1 MNFTHIHNHTYY
13 SLLDGMGSPEERV
26 IKAKELGMTALA
38 ITDHNHLGGV
48 LDFQQACKKHGLKPL
63 LGVELYWTWD
73 SSIISL
79 PLEDRDKIAITK
91 ALEDGV
97 EIPAKAKKKDIAE
110 LLKPYQYDTTG
121 YHIILIAKNQ
131 IGWKNLCKL
140 QSEAA
145 EKGLFNGRFHCDNN
159 MLRKYSEGLICTTAC
174 IGSVISDSFLNNKDE
189 IAYSIFNE
197 WLNIFGSD
205 NLFVEIQGLDWDKQ
219 YKVNKRLIELA
230 NNYDVKLIATND
242 VHYTNK
248 DDNKDH
254 DILLCIGTGKKVADE
269 NRMKYRHEFWMRSYD
284 EMIEAFKRQDNSDNY
299 INTIKEALANT
310 NLIADMI
317 DEDIKLGSSVPLF
330 TKINIPNRFKTNET
344 YLTYQCWN
352 RLYKYLKKHPE
363 YNRKEYEKR
372 LNWELYVINKK
383 GYAPYMLTVQEYV
396 EWANNNDCPTG
407 PGRGSA
413 AGSLVLFLLG
423 ITKVIDPIQYN
434 LLFSRFLTMDR
445 VALPDVDIDFEYY
458 NRDKVIEHM
467 EDTYGK
473 ECVAHIGTYTEMG
486 VKNGIK
492 DIGRVL
498 DIDFAITNQIS
509 KKITEI
515 TDNAPSVSFKD
526 LDELIDIDPK
536 KYAEF
541 KQLEDNNKELFRLAR
556 RFEGTKRN
564 FGVHASGLLVTPIP
578 VSEIFPYRVDKDT
591 GVRVTLY
598 TGPQVEECNGVN

>member
-48 LDFQQACKKHGLKPL
+48 LDFQQACKKYDIKPL

-79 PLEDRDKIAITK
+79 PLEDRDKIAIAK
-91 ALEDGV
+91 ALEDGI

-174 IGSVISDSFLNNKDE
+174 IGSVISNSFLNDKDE
-189 IAYSIFNE
+189 IAYLIFDE
-197 WLNIFGSD
+197 WLNIFGPD

-219 YKVNKRLIELA
+219 YKVNKKLIELA
-230 NNYDVKLIATND
+230 DNYDVKLIATND

-310 NLIADMI
+310 NLIADMV

-330 TKINIPNRFKTNET
+330 TKINIPNRFKSNET

-363 YNRKEYEKR
+363 YDRKEYEKR

-445 VALPDVDIDFEYY
+445 VALPD
-458 NRDKVIEHM
+458 
-467 EDTYGK
+467 
-473 ECVAHIGTYTEMG
+473 
-486 VKNGIK
+486 GI
-492 DIGRVL
+492 
-498 DIDFAITNQIS
+498 
-509 KKITEI
+509 
-515 TDNAPSVSFKD
+515 
-526 LDELIDIDPK
+526 
-536 KYAEF
+536 YA
-541 KQLEDNNKELFRLAR
+541 
-556 RFEGTKRN
+556 
-564 FGVHASGLLVTPIP
+564 
-578 VSEIFPYRVDKDT
+578 
-591 GVRVTLY
+591 
-598 TGPQVEECNGVN
+598 